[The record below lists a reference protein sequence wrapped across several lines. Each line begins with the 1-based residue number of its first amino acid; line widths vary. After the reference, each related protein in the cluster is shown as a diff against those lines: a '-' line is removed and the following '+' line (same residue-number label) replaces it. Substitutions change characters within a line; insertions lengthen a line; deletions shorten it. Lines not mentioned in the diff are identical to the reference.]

1 MKQRSANS
9 MQKIAVLGGF
19 VLLTSCSMAQV
30 PAASAPHTL
39 HAVNPRTVPLIS
51 DACPPVRPGDKVSL
65 DWNPGFEHP
74 GAVQGLGNFSLRF
87 GRVGSNG
94 VTVQLVRP
102 LLLHELASAQHFTS
116 IGNGFFHIELTVPV
130 RAVPGEYH
138 IIGASALALTI
149 PDYQGP
155 ELLMTNSPADARF
168 CITVLPPGS
177 TAH

>member
-1 MKQRSANS
+1 MKQGLANS
-9 MQKIAVLGGF
+9 MQKIAALGGF
-19 VLLTSCSMAQV
+19 FLLASCAMAQV
-30 PAASAPHTL
+30 PAESASPTL
-39 HAVNPRTVPLIS
+39 HAANPRTVPLVS
-51 DACPPVRPGDKVSL
+51 DACPVVRPGDKVSL

-74 GAVQGLGNFSLRF
+74 GVVQGLGNFSLRF

-94 VTVQLVRP
+94 VSVQLVRP

-116 IGNGFFHIELTVPV
+116 NSNGFFHIELTVPV

-138 IIGASALALTI
+138 VIGASALALTT

-155 ELLMTNSPADARF
+155 QLFMTNSPADARF

-177 TAH
+177 AAH